1 MDDFSDLD
9 SKVFDGAQDE
19 VTIKGVVDIIFLLDV
34 TGSMGPAIIELG
46 KSMMKFIDSIDPKL
60 VKDYRV
66 KLASFGDFDTDSED
80 IKLNI
85 SRSNTKDTKELYKDF
100 LDVIELIKKK
110 GGGSDLA
117 ESPLDALYKTVQDG
131 FSNDWSERTKVIIL
145 FTDAISKDIQKD
157 TIGMDLPNDEK
168 NNMLA
173 QLINENHV
181 RTYIY
186 APNDKNIDQVSKVAS
201 DFVVYKVI
209 DKGGINPIEALQ
221 KLDFVKEMETLGK
234 EVSQPSLPF

>member
-1 MDDFSDLD
+1 MDFSDLD
-9 SKVFDGAQDE
+9 SKQFDGGQGE
-19 VTIKGVVDIIFLLDV
+19 VTVKGVVDIVFLLDV
-34 TGSMGPAIIELG
+34 TGSMGPAIVELG
-46 KSMMKFIDSIDPKL
+46 KSMMNFIDSIDPSL
-60 VKDYRV
+60 IKDYRV
-66 KLASFGDFDTDSED
+66 KLASFGDFDTDSDD

-85 SRSNTKDTKELYKDF
+85 SRQNTKDTKALYQDF

-110 GGGSDLA
+110 GGGSDIE

-131 FSNDWSERTKVIIL
+131 FSADWSERTKVIIL
-145 FTDAISKDIQKD
+145 FTDAPSKDIQKD

-168 NNMLA
+168 INMLA
-173 QLINENHV
+173 QLINSNHV

-186 APNDKNIDQVSKVAS
+186 APNDSNIDRLSKVAS

-209 DKGGINPIEALQ
+209 DKNGANPIEALR

-234 EVSQPSLPF
+234 EVSQPSLIM